1 MRIATLLPA
10 ATEIVAALGAA
21 DDLVAISHEC
31 DYPAE
36 VQHLPRITASP
47 VDIALSS
54 ARIDED
60 VRRLQR
66 AGRPVIAVDAT
77 MLRDLAPDLLV
88 TQGLCEVC
96 AVADE
101 QVMRLAAAMPVP
113 PRVVTLAGRDLA
125 GVLADIRALGTLLGR
140 ELEADVLLAQSAARL
155 ERLRATAAAE
165 AIRVLCIEWT
175 DPPYLAGHWV
185 PDLVRLAGGV
195 DVGARAGEH
204 SRVVP
209 WSDMRALA
217 PDLVL
222 VMLCGF
228 GLTRARQEL
237 AAVDGPDALALLNE
251 VPVWLLDGNAYT
263 SRPGPRLVDAAER
276 IHDALH
282 GVARDDGVSAW
293 RGGVVAR

>member
-10 ATEIVAALGAA
+10 ATEIVTALGAA
-21 DDLVAISHEC
+21 DNLVAISHEC
-31 DYPAE
+31 DHPAE

-47 VDIALSS
+47 VDLSQSS
-54 ARIDED
+54 ARIDEA
-60 VRRLQR
+60 VRVLHRE
-66 AGRPVIAVDAT
+66 GRPVIAIDANV
-77 MLRDLAPDLLV
+77 LRDLAPDLLV

-96 AVADE
+96 AVADGE
-101 QVMRLAAAMPVP
+101 VMRLAAAMPTP

-125 GVLADIRALGTLLGR
+125 GVLDDIRSLGAVLGR
-140 ELEADVLLAQSAARL
+140 EPEADHLLARLRARL
-155 ERLRATAAAE
+155 EHLRAPGPVVPT
-165 AIRVLCIEWT
+165 RVLCIQWT

-185 PDLVRLAGGV
+185 PDLVRLAGGI
-195 DVGARAGEH
+195 DVGARAGDH

-228 GLTRARQEL
+228 GLERARHEL
-237 AAVDGPDALALLNE
+237 AAVNDPDALALLGE

-276 IHDALH
+276 IRDALR
-282 GVARDDGVSAW
+282 GVASRDIAPWD
-293 RGGVVAR
+293 RGVVAR